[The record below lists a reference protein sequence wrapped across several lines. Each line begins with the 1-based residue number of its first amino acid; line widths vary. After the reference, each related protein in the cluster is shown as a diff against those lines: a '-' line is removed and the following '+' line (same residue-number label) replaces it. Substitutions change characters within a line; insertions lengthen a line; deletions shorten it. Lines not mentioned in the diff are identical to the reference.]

1 MKGTVIM
8 RPPLTRDLLSDAI
21 RASQMTRWFN
31 LKMLAGTLRDIAV
44 SSLIGD
50 RFDSRSVMASTP
62 QPDYFDYDTPQ
73 HRAAPFWFDYTA
85 DVGDGWNPTYAIA
98 RLLCDENLAVAES
111 PETQALPR
119 APGQLLVLGGD
130 AVYPSASREAYS
142 LRFALPYRAASYR
155 EADPQGDEPDRRD
168 LYALPGNHDW
178 YDGLG
183 SFLRL
188 FASGRIIGRFRTR
201 QQRSYFALKLP
212 HRFWLLAIDSALSG
226 EIDSGQ
232 VQYFYNLM
240 RRHVQDGDTLI
251 LCYARPDWAFCGT
264 AEDRAESLF
273 DFEAELLAVAT
284 SCGRS
289 RISIAL
295 RLSGDLHYYKH
306 FASVERGRRV
316 HSLIAG
322 GGGAFLHPTHNIPE
336 VPTEEGSA
344 EAKGEPHFR
353 QVASFPSAEESRQQT
368 RGSLFFL
375 KSNPSLWGV
384 LLLIYL
390 LSTLAYSFVGSEVLR
405 SAVERTYGSRLAGDG
420 AAGLLQLI
428 VLAAHSLVLL
438 GCCYAIVDVSKRRQR
453 GGTFWEERGRFHIA
467 GKHALVHILPY
478 VLLQIGNS
486 LFDYF
491 CYSGEAPYEAGHTV
505 RSNLIALSIAVF
517 CSPFSA
523 VVFWAYLR
531 LALDRYGRHENDA
544 FAAMRIE
551 DYKSFLRICVEEG
564 RLVVHAIG
572 LRVVPKRWEVVEHFR
587 EGAPCVVPAAGEPL
601 RPHVIERIVIERS

>member
-1 MKGTVIM
+1 M
-8 RPPLTRDLLSDAI
+8 RPLLTRDLLSETI
-21 RASQMTRWFN
+21 RTSQMTRWFN

-73 HRAAPFWFDYTA
+73 HRAGPFWFDYTS

-98 RLLCDENLAVAES
+98 RLLCDEDLTVPES
-111 PETQALPR
+111 PEAQALPR
-119 APGQLLVLGGD
+119 APGRFLILGGD

-155 EADPQGDEPDRRD
+155 EAEQQGDETDRSE
-168 LYALPGNHDW
+168 LFALPGNHDW

-188 FASGRIIGRFRTR
+188 FASGRTIGRFRTR

-212 HRFWLLAIDSALSG
+212 HHFWLLAIDSALSG
-226 EIDSGQ
+226 EIDPGQ

-251 LCYARPDWAFCGT
+251 LCYARPDWVLGST
-264 AEDRAESLF
+264 SEDRAESLF
-273 DFEAELLAVAT
+273 DFEAELLAVAAAG
-284 SCGRS
+284 GRS

-295 RLSGDLHYYKH
+295 RLSGDLHHYKH
-306 FASVERGRRV
+306 FTSVERGRPV

-322 GGGAFLHPTHNIPE
+322 GGGAFLHPTHNIPHA
-336 VPTEEGSA
+336 TAGEGTD
-344 EAKGEPHFR
+344 EAREAPRFR
-353 QVASFPSAEESRQQT
+353 QVACFPSAEESRQQT

-375 KSNPSLWGV
+375 KSNPSLWVV

-390 LSTLAYSFVGSEVLR
+390 LSALAYSFAGSEVLR
-405 SAVERTYGSRLAGDG
+405 SVVERTYGSRVAGDG
-420 AAGLLQLI
+420 AAALLQLI
-428 VLAAHSLVLL
+428 VLAAHSLALF
-438 GCCYAIVDVSKRRQR
+438 GCCYAIVDVSKQRQR
-453 GGTFWEERGRFHIA
+453 GASFWEERGRFYIA

-478 VLLQIGNS
+478 VFLQIGNS
-486 LFDYF
+486 LYDYF
-491 CYSGEAPYEAGHTV
+491 CYSGAAPYEAGHTV

-517 CSPFSA
+517 CSLFSA

-551 DYKSFLRICVEEG
+551 DYKSFLRIRVEEG
-564 RLVVHAIG
+564 RLIVYAIG
-572 LRVVPKRWEVVEHFR
+572 LRAVPKRWEVVERFR
-587 EGAPCVVPAAGEPL
+587 EGAPCVVPGDGEPL
-601 RPHVIERIVIERS
+601 RPHVIERIAIERSSA

>member
-1 MKGTVIM
+1 M
-8 RPPLTRDLLSDAI
+8 RPPLTRELLCETI
-21 RASQMTRWFN
+21 PASQMTRWFD

-44 SSLIGD
+44 SGLIGD
-50 RFDSRSVMASTP
+50 RFDCRSVMASTP

-73 HRAAPFWFDYTA
+73 HRGAPFWFDYTA

-98 RLLCDENLAVAES
+98 HLLCDENLAVPES
-111 PETQALPR
+111 SEAQSLPR
-119 APGQLLVLGGD
+119 APGRLLILGGD
-130 AVYPSASREAYS
+130 AVYPSASRGAYS

-155 EADPQGDEPDRRD
+155 ETPAKGDWTNGSD

-188 FASGRIIGRFRTR
+188 FASGRTIGRFRTR

-226 EIDSGQ
+226 EIDPGQ
-232 VQYFYNLM
+232 VQYFYNLL
-240 RRHVQDGDTLI
+240 RSHVQDGDTLI
-251 LCYARPDWAFCGT
+251 LCYARPDWVLGGAS
-264 AEDRAESLF
+264 ADQVESLF
-273 DFEAELLAVAT
+273 DFEAELLAVAA

-289 RISIAL
+289 GIAIAL

-306 FASVERGRRV
+306 YTSVERGRPV

-322 GGGAFLHPTHNIPE
+322 GGGAFLHPTHNIPDM
-336 VPTEEGSA
+336 PPDEGNDQA
-344 EAKGEPHFR
+344 KEAQHFR
-353 QVASFPSAEESRQQT
+353 LVASFPTAEESRQQT

-390 LSTLAYSFVGSEVLR
+390 LSTLAYSFAGSEVLR
-405 SAVERTYGSRLAGDG
+405 SAVERTYGSRLVGD
-420 AAGLLQLI
+420 AAAAILQLI
-428 VLAAHSLVLL
+428 VLAAHSLALL
-438 GCCYAIVDVSKRRQR
+438 GCCYALVDVSKRRQR
-453 GGTFWEERGRFHIA
+453 GTTFWEERGRFHIA

-478 VLLQIGNS
+478 VFLQIGNS
-486 LFDYF
+486 LFDYV
-491 CYSGEAPYEAGHTV
+491 CYSGDAPYEAGHTV

-517 CSPFSA
+517 CSLFSA
-523 VVFWAYLR
+523 IVFWAYLR

-551 DYKSFLRICVEEG
+551 DYKSFLRIRVEEG
-564 RLVVHAIG
+564 RLVVYAIG
-572 LRVVPKRWEVVEHFR
+572 LRVVPKRWEVVERFR

-601 RPHVIERIVIERS
+601 RPHVIERIVIGRS